1 MNLRDGALD
10 GELAAFFLE
19 QTRAFHELALVD
31 LALGLRRVEQRQR
44 RNRERPV
51 AARLSRLRVGQW
63 ERRIVNRLRPLRH
76 HGRPAFV
83 GR

>member
-1 MNLRDGALD
+1 MNLRDGAFD

-19 QTRAFHELALVD
+19 QPRALHELALVD
-31 LALGLRRVEQRQR
+31 LALGFRRVEQRQR

-51 AARLSRLRVGQW
+51 AAWLPWLRIGQW
-63 ERRIVNRLRPLRH
+63 KRRIFHRLRPFRH
-76 HGRPAFV
+76 HWRPAFV